1 MKSWQIT
8 SNSHCGFFQLHL
20 KVSRWE
26 VRRHNFNSSFSVSV
40 CGGFLFCFLR
50 FGWVGWRCTGYENFL
65 KIFPSMPASWPFNRW
80 PFLVLYTLSTVFSWQ
95 SLLAKDND
103 TGQAWPLL
111 PNRSR
116 YAKQTQQVCFRLCW
130 DARKT
135 RVWQNTK
142 KQIVNIG
149 KVKLWHSE
157 FKVKLNMFTVI
168 TQIRSANEHI
178 RKEKSPQ
185 NPYLLRPGVKLLNS

>member
-26 VRRHNFNSSFSVSV
+26 VRRHNFNSSFWVSV

-50 FGWVGWRCTGYENFL
+50 FGWVGWRCTGYEKFL

-103 TGQAWPLL
+103 TGQPDRCCQTDQGML
-111 PNRSR
+111 NRHSKSASGCAEMLGKR
-116 YAKQTQQVCFRLCW
+116 GCGRTQRS
-130 DARKT
+130 
-135 RVWQNTK
+135 
-142 KQIVNIG
+142 
-149 KVKLWHSE
+149 KL
-157 FKVKLNMFTVI
+157 
-168 TQIRSANEHI
+168 
-178 RKEKSPQ
+178 
-185 NPYLLRPGVKLLNS
+185 